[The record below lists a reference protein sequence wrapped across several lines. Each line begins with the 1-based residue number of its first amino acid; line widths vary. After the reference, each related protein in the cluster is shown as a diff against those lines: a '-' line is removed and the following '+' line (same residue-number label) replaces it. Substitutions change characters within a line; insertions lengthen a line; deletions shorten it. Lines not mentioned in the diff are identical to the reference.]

1 MNAGKTI
8 ARFLLAWIA
17 LLAAQMLAG
26 LVIHTNA
33 PTMPN
38 VMPWLMLSNA
48 LVVAALGTAALRSE
62 WTGWKLGLA
71 LFAIPVAIATVNLIE
86 GVVFLTNSKIDWR
99 GVFELTVVGYAI
111 AAVLWTILFN
121 RKLPSGSAEEWTFPE
136 RTPFQ
141 KLWRLVFC
149 SGAYVFL
156 YFLAGFII
164 FPYVRD
170 FYATQHIPSFGQIV
184 MLQFFLRGP
193 VFVLVCM
200 LLMRMFRLTW
210 LSGALAVG
218 FAFTLLSGV
227 ATLIIPNPF
236 FPDAVRWVHFC
247 EVTSSNFVFGC
258 VVGSVWGRA
267 PRVTHLAHAAA

>member
-33 PTMPN
+33 PTVPN
-38 VMPWLMLSNA
+38 VLPWLMLSNA
-48 LVVAALGTAALRSE
+48 FVVLALGTAALRSE
-62 WTGWKLGLA
+62 WTGWKSGLA
-71 LFAIPVAIATVNLIE
+71 LFAIPSAIATVNLIE

-99 GVFELTVVGYAI
+99 GVFELTVLGYAI
-111 AAVLWTILFN
+111 AAVLWAILFN
-121 RKLPSGSAEEWTFPE
+121 RKLPSGRAEEWTFPE
-136 RTPFQ
+136 RTLFQ
-141 KLWRLVFC
+141 NLWRLVFC

-184 MLQFFLRGP
+184 MLQFFFRGP

-218 FAFTLLSGV
+218 LAFTLLSGV

-258 VVGSVWGRA
+258 VVAWVWGRTQIVA
-267 PRVTHLAHAAA
+267 HRATALA